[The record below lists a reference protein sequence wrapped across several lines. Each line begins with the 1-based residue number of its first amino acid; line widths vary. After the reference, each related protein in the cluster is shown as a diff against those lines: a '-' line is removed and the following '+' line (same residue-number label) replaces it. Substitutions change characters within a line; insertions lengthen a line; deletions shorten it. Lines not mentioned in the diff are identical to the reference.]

1 MNVFDKYYKDE
12 KKVKHNIVLLIA
24 KNIKELVSKP
34 VRIDIDKHIL
44 SIKLNKV
51 QSFRNHIMNLESIL
65 KQILAKL
72 GDEGKTDDSK
82 NL

>member
-1 MNVFDKYYKDE
+1 MMNVFDKYYKDE

-51 QSFRNHIMNLESIL
+51 
-65 KQILAKL
+65 
-72 GDEGKTDDSK
+72 
-82 NL
+82 